1 MPSWQ
6 VGLILYSSLDPD
18 RLAEARCCWRGEQ
31 PLSTPA
37 METQGTT
44 TVLTGGEKKS
54 ACDRTAGER
63 GGGVG
68 GGGQADAASVAQSS
82 VEVHL

>member
-1 MPSWQ
+1 M
-6 VGLILYSSLDPD
+6 
-18 RLAEARCCWRGEQ
+18 
-31 PLSTPA
+31 
-37 METQGTT
+37 
-44 TVLTGGEKKS
+44 LTGGEKKS